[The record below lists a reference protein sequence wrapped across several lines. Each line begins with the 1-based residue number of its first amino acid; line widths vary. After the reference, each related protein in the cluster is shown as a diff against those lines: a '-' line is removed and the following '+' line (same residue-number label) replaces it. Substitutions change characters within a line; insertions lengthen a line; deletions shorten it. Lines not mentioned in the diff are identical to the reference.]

1 MNFVVILLF
10 ITMVLVAV
18 VMTAG
23 IVLMAR
29 GGEQNKKYSN
39 RLMQWRVILQG
50 LALILVG
57 VLFASGT

>member
-10 ITMVLVAV
+10 ITMVMVAI

-29 GGEQNKKYSN
+29 GGEANKKYSN

-50 LALILVG
+50 VALVLVG
-57 VLFASGT
+57 VLFATGT